1 MCDTSVQLA
10 GLPYVHNS
18 DQLTAGFLQH
28 NGCRLVSTCNVKESD
43 DTHLDLQILKSRFK
57 VGRLADGD
65 LLQQELHL
73 LSCFS

>member
-1 MCDTSVQLA
+1 MCVTQVFNWPGCLMFTI
-10 GLPYVHNS
+10 
-18 DQLTAGFLQH
+18 LTAGFLQH

-43 DTHLDLQILKSRFK
+43 DTHLDLQILKSRFE
-57 VGRLADGD
+57 VGCLADGD